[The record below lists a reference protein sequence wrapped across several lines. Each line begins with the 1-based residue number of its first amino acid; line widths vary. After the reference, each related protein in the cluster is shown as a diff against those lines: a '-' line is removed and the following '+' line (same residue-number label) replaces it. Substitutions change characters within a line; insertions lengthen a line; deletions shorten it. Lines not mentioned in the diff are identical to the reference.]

1 MMLTSLAVLA
11 LLAPSAPPEPTEVI
25 DRSGITWIA
34 DDWEKAKA
42 QAIEAK
48 QLVAIDVWATWCHSC
63 LSMKNFAL
71 KEATLAKVAPKHTWL
86 MLDFDRPENG
96 TFFAKYPIAAIPT
109 FLVIDPKTETVVAR
123 WLGSGTATQ
132 LAKFFDGADEKSRD
146 PLVLGHR
153 ALAKEDFEG
162 AKKIFEKALK
172 DRKLERAAKT
182 KLLIGWIEALWK
194 LDPKACATK
203 GKPYLTETDDTA
215 PGVDFAAMVAG
226 CAEELPEAE
235 KKEVMT
241 AVRDRLAPLVDGPAP
256 DLAVDDRSG
265 VLSTLTD
272 AYEAL
277 GDTASAEKV
286 VAARVKLLED
296 AAAAAKT
303 QAERSTFDAHRLEVY
318 LRTKSYDA
326 AEAML
331 KASEANQPKDFNH
344 PWRLAVLYLKR
355 GERTADGL
363 AAIDRALANG
373 YGARK
378 LRLFSTKVDLLVQ
391 KKAYADARRTIA
403 EAKQE
408 IEKLPK
414 NQVRPSWVKE
424 LDSKLANIDKAE
436 KQPS

>member
-1 MMLTSLAVLA
+1 MLASLAVLA
-11 LLAPSAPPEPTEVI
+11 LLAPSAPPDAAAVDP
-25 DRSGITWIA
+25 SGITWLE

-71 KEATLAKVAPKHTWL
+71 KEATLGKVAPKHTWL

-96 TFFAKYPIAAIPT
+96 AFFAKFPIAAIPT

-132 LAKFFDGADEKSRD
+132 LAKFFDGADKMSKD

-153 ALAKEDFEG
+153 ALAKEDFAG

-172 DRKLERAAKT
+172 NAKLDRAAKT
-182 KLLIGWIEALWK
+182 KLLNGYVEALWK
-194 LDPKACATK
+194 LDPKECART
-203 GKPYLTETDDTA
+203 GKEHLAETDDTA
-215 PGVDFAAMVAG
+215 PGVDFVAMVAG
-226 CAEELPEAE
+226 CAEELPDTE
-235 KKEVMT
+235 KKEVMA
-241 AVRDRLAPLVDGPAP
+241 AVRDRLAPLVEGPAP

-286 VAARVKLLED
+286 VAARVKLLDD

-303 QAERSTFDAHRLEVY
+303 QAERSTFDAHRLEVA
-318 LRTKSYDA
+318 LRTKRYDD
-326 AEAML
+326 AEVML

-344 PWRLAVLYLKR
+344 PWRLAVLSLKR
-355 GERTADGL
+355 GDRTADGL

-373 YGARK
+373 YGARR
-378 LRLFSTKVDLLVQ
+378 LRLYSVKVDLLVQ
-391 KKAYADARRTIA
+391 KKSYAEARQTIA
-403 EAKQE
+403 QAKQE